1 MRKKDTK
8 DDSISK
14 SASEDEADNKEE
26 LIPASVDDV
35 LEEVVEEEKIIPEP
49 EIAEEHAK
57 SPSSSSS
64 SSSDNEGDQDDEN
77 KDQDIAN
84 ASEVNVID
92 EEVEKTS
99 LKKGDSSSSSSS
111 SEDEDK
117 DEEPKEDAPSEAVDP
132 PPPTT
137 YAKLITPSGFSA
149 PSSSEYNA

>member
-1 MRKKDTK
+1 MG
-8 DDSISK
+8 
-14 SASEDEADNKEE
+14 
-26 LIPASVDDV
+26 
-35 LEEVVEEEKIIPEP
+35 
-49 EIAEEHAK
+49 
-57 SPSSSSS
+57 
-64 SSSDNEGDQDDEN
+64 DNEGDQDDEN
-77 KDQDIAN
+77 KDQDIVN

-117 DEEPKEDAPSEAVDP
+117 DEEPREDAPSEAVDP

-149 PSSSEYNA
+149 PSSSEYNATAGDYVGDDWGGDDGGGDDGGEE